1 VTTTPGTAAASGADD
16 LLDRPGLPTGRRRL
30 VLLLGALSAFGP
42 MSLDMY
48 LPGFPALAREL
59 GTTEAPVQLTITT
72 CLVGLAAGQ
81 VLAGPLSDRFG
92 RRRPLVGGLLLYA
105 VASVLCASAPGI
117 ESLVALR
124 LLQGLGG
131 SAGIVIARA
140 VVRDLY
146 TGVEAARFFAVLMLI
161 NGLAPILA
169 PLLGAQV
176 LEVAGWRGVFV
187 VLTGFGL
194 LLAALVSLQLPETLP
209 PERRQP
215 GGARATLG
223 TFGRLLR
230 DRGFVGCALS
240 AGFVF
245 GSLFAYIAGSSFVL
259 QTKYG
264 LSAQTFSLVF
274 GANAFGLIAASQVS
288 ARVVGRYGPRA
299 LLTAG
304 IAVSATGAAALLV
317 SVLLDL
323 GLPAVLP
330 SLLLVVLSVGLV
342 APNAAALA
350 LADHPRTAGS
360 ASALL
365 GLSQY
370 LVGGLVAPLVGLAG
384 SDSAVP
390 LAAVIAVSSAAAV
403 GVRVLVLAPAGHPS
417 ASPTR

>member
-1 VTTTPGTAAASGADD
+1 MTTSPATATAAGADD
-16 LLDRPGLPTGRRRL
+16 VAGLVGLPTGRPRL

-48 LPGFPALAREL
+48 LPGFPVLARDL
-59 GTTEAPVQLTITT
+59 HTTAAPVQLTITS

-92 RRRPLVGGLLLYA
+92 RRRPLVAGLLLYA
-105 VASVLCASAPGI
+105 VASLLCAGAPGI
-117 ESLVALR
+117 GALVGLR

-131 SAGIVIARA
+131 SAGIVVARA

-146 TGVEAARFFAVLMLI
+146 SGIEAARFFALLMLV

-169 PLLGAQV
+169 PLFGAQV
-176 LEVAGWRGVFV
+176 LHVAGWRAVFV

-194 LLAALVSLQLPETLP
+194 LLAVLVSLGLPETLP

-215 GGARATLG
+215 GGVRSTLG

-230 DRGFVGCALS
+230 DRAFLGCALS

-264 LSAQTFSLVF
+264 LSPQTFSLVF
-274 GANAFGLIAASQVS
+274 GGNAFGLIAASQVS

-299 LLTAG
+299 LLTTG
-304 IAVSATGAAALLV
+304 IVISAVGAAALLL
-317 SVLLDL
+317 SVLLDF

-330 SLLLVVLSVGLV
+330 SLLLVVMSVGLV

-350 LADHPRTAGS
+350 LAGHPRTAGS

-365 GLSQY
+365 GLAQY
-370 LVGGLVAPLVGLAG
+370 IVGGLAAPLVGLAG
-384 SDSAVP
+384 SGSAVP
-390 LAAVIAVSSAAAV
+390 LAVVVAVSSAAAV
-403 GVRVLVLAPAGHPS
+403 LTRVLVLSPA
-417 ASPTR
+417 ARQTA